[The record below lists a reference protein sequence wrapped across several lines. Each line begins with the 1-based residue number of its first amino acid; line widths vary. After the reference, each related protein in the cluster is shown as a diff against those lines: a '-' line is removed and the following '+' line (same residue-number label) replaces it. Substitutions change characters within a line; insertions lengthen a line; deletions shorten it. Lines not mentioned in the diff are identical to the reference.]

1 MSKSRKIKSQL
12 IAAVMLITSMCNL
25 MGSSVSAEEYREDA
39 SLFYADK
46 YEVFALRT
54 KQEIADKYSEALYSV
69 EGYDN
74 NDPSTWYAET
84 PTLGYNIDENGNSI
98 LVPVY
103 PYDAGRISDAASEAA
118 VSMVNFYRWLVGG
131 LDPIEGSMVDIEKLQ
146 VGSMVRNYTYG
157 HDIVDMYKP
166 DDMDMSIWDI
176 AVRDGHNL
184 LNIAD
189 DYSPQNS
196 ISSWMREGYKDGEYE
211 TVSHRSMLTGIRSK
225 KFTFAHNARVTEAKL
240 VDKHAA
246 YTAPDPDEIPDPN
259 AEETPF
265 DTAVPFIA
273 YPCPGYMPSSL
284 IKPKETVWSFELNPK
299 HFYIKENDEENVKI
313 TITNL
318 DVDYSVTEGI
328 YKKQGDC
335 IAFVPPA
342 DVEIGGTYVNNYKV
356 EIEGIYATETD
367 LPAKISYTIKFFDM
381 EAIRHTYVDSTET
394 FRKYSIP
401 ESMMND
407 EGFKYIC
414 SILPDEISVRADN
427 GRYYSVPIKSRWSVD
442 MERNCFVTSAEAYRL
457 PSHVSDPSALMNE
470 IVIPFEETNPSLA
483 PYEWLHIDNSVSAVT
498 TTGNDVLF
506 HGQTCNVDIDTMEI
520 FRLVDIPD
528 DSCVS
533 IKMFKTNEVEGGDAS
548 ITLESAKPGDSGKY
562 ISVFYNQYYIDTFNV
577 TKCFISNSLAEL
589 TVNTQCTCTTP
600 SSGIHTNSISLGD
613 VNLDKAVDL
622 LDVLLLNKYIAG
634 SVVFTEEQIAN
645 ADVCKDSVILA
656 SDADAL
662 LKYTVEAIKSIPVMP

>member
-25 MGSSVSAEEYREDA
+25 MGSSVSAEEA
-39 SLFYADK
+39 SMESTEIYTDWGENVTLFNADN
-46 YEVFALRT
+46 YEIFNSRT
-54 KQEIADKYSEALYSV
+54 MQDIANKYSEALYAA
-69 EGYDN
+69 EGYKDS
-74 NDPSTWYAET
+74 DPSTWYSEM
-84 PTLGYNIDENGNSI
+84 PSFE
-98 LVPVY
+98 Y
-103 PYDAGRISDAASEAA
+103 PYDPGMINEDTRETIMA
-118 VSMVNFYRWLVGG
+118 MTNFYRWLMG
-131 LDPIEGSMVDIEKLQ
+131 LNPVAENTEKLEQ
-146 VGSMVRNYTYG
+146 LQTGAMIRNFDYNHFVR
-157 HDIVDMYKP
+157 DEFKP
-166 DDMDMSIWDI
+166 EDMSAELWETG
-176 AVRDGHNL
+176 AKDGNNL
-184 LNIAD
+184 LNN
-189 DYSPQNS
+189 STPQKAPT
-196 ISSWMREGYKDGEYE
+196 SWMNEGCKIFDIDPDTGVLME
-211 TVSHRSMLTGIRSK
+211 TEHITTIAHRSLLTAINLEEITYAHCGNVTSGFTK
-225 KFTFAHNARVTEAKL
+225 KDTGGTIFNES
-240 VDKHAA
+240 
-246 YTAPDPDEIPDPN
+246 IP
-259 AEETPF
+259 F
-265 DTAVPFIA
+265 VA

-284 IKPKETVWSFELNPK
+284 VDPQVCAWSFELNPNDL
-299 HFYIKENDEENVKI
+299 YIKDDDTSEIEI
-313 TITNL
+313 SITNL
-318 DVDYSVTEGI
+318 RTFETITEPLLYRHASCLVFKQPTDYSLEG
-328 YKKQGDC
+328 
-335 IAFVPPA
+335 F
-342 DVEIGGTYVNNYKV
+342 GGTYGYVDSYKV
-356 EIEGIYATETD
+356 EIEGLYASKTD
-367 LPAKISYTIKFFDM
+367 LPAKISYTVNFFDM
-381 EAIRHTYVDSTET
+381 DDCRHTRVVSTET

-401 ESMMND
+401 GDMMND
-407 EGFKYIC
+407 EGFKYIS

-457 PSHVSDPSALMNE
+457 PSHVSDPGALMNE

-483 PYEWLHIDNSVSAVT
+483 PYEWLQIDNSVNAVT

-520 FRLVDIPD
+520 FRLVDLPD

-600 SSGIHTNSISLGD
+600 SSGIHTNPISLGD

>member
-84 PTLGYNIDENGNSI
+84 PTLGYNTDENGNSI

-284 IKPKETVWSFELNPK
+284 IKPKKTVWSFELNPK

-381 EAIRHTYVDSTET
+381 EGIRHTYVDSTET

-414 SILPDEISVRADN
+414 SILPDEVPIHADN
-427 GRYYSVPIKSRWSVD
+427 GCYYNVP
-442 MERNCFVTSAEAYRL
+442 VTSNWTVDLERSCFKAFINESAL
-457 PSHVSDPSALMNE
+457 PQHVSDPNRLL
-470 IVIPFEETNPSLA
+470 IDITIPFIKRDLYDVEHEKLKINNAETFSTAIVGDDIVFDTNFRLFPLDTVELYKLIEIPNSNCIGIKILETNEL
-483 PYEWLHIDNSVSAVT
+483 
-498 TTGNDVLF
+498 
-506 HGQTCNVDIDTMEI
+506 
-520 FRLVDIPD
+520 
-528 DSCVS
+528 
-533 IKMFKTNEVEGGDAS
+533 TNGKS
-548 ITLESAKPGDSGKY
+548 KFYLESAKPSYSGMY
-562 ISVFYNQYYIDTFNV
+562 IAVSYCQEYIDDSQPTICIV
-577 TKCFISNSLAEL
+577 SSPTEL

-600 SSGIHTNSISLGD
+600 SSGIHTNPISLGD

>member
-240 VDKHAA
+240 VDKHAG

-414 SILPDEISVRADN
+414 SILPDEVPIHADN
-427 GRYYSVPIKSRWSVD
+427 GCYYNVP
-442 MERNCFVTSAEAYRL
+442 VTSNWTVDLERSCFKAFINESAL
-457 PSHVSDPSALMNE
+457 PQHVSDPNRLL
-470 IVIPFEETNPSLA
+470 IDITIPFIKRDLYDVEHEKLKINNAETFSTAIVGDDIVFDTNFRLFPLDTVELYKLIEIPNSNCIGIKILETNELTDGKSKF
-483 PYEWLHIDNSVSAVT
+483 Y
-498 TTGNDVLF
+498 
-506 HGQTCNVDIDTMEI
+506 
-520 FRLVDIPD
+520 
-528 DSCVS
+528 
-533 IKMFKTNEVEGGDAS
+533 
-548 ITLESAKPGDSGKY
+548 LESAKPSYSGMY
-562 ISVFYNQYYIDTFNV
+562 IAVSYCQEYIDDSQPTICIV
-577 TKCFISNSLAEL
+577 SSPTEL

-600 SSGIHTNSISLGD
+600 SSGIHTNPISLGD
-613 VNLDKAVDL
+613 VNLDKAVNL